1 MKQLEFSL
9 SCLHFSLMFSE
20 GEVKTPCFL
29 LSVLLLSS
37 FYLNCISG
45 VMISVLTLG
54 AVDLGSSSGR
64 VKPMTIKLVFVASPL
79 STHAAIRSKSKDWL
93 AENQDNVSECGDMS
107 THRLLFQRASSIKIQ
122 LSVLEQSRHHH
133 LNVTCFHHE

>member
-1 MKQLEFSL
+1 MFHAV
-9 SCLHFSLMFSE
+9 CLQIVPAKME
-20 GEVKTPCFL
+20 NPDNED
-29 LSVLLLSS
+29 
-37 FYLNCISG
+37 IS
-45 VMISVLTLG
+45 IQIED
-54 AVDLGSSSGR
+54 VDLGSSSGR

-107 THRLLFQRASSIKIQ
+107 THKLLFQRASSIKIQ